1 MSQML
6 PIAIRGTGSYLPEEV
21 IDNDYFVNYL
31 DTTHEWILT
40 RTGIKERRRVAVDE
54 STSTMATNASK
65 KALEDANLKPQDIDL
80 IICAT
85 ATGDYQFPATA
96 TIVQHQLGCDHIP
109 AFDVGAACAGFMYAM
124 VTGSCMVYSGQYK
137 RALII
142 GAESLTRVGDKEDR
156 STVILFGDAAGAAII
171 EKTDNPEQGIIYSE
185 LGADGSRTDNIWL
198 PAGGSKLPA
207 SETTVAER
215 LHFLKMRG
223 REVYKFA
230 VSKLME
236 LIDRALSENNITP
249 DDIKLVIPHQSNL
262 RIIESVREKL
272 GFPKDKIS
280 VTIDRYGNTS
290 AASIIVA
297 LDEARRS
304 GQLQQGDTILML
316 GIGAGLAWGS
326 MVLRL

>member
-1 MSQML
+1 MSQIF

-21 IDNDYFVNYL
+21 IDNDHFVNYL

-40 RTGIKERRRVAVDE
+40 RTGIKERRRVGEDQ
-54 STSTMATNASK
+54 STSTMATFASQR
-65 KALEDANLKPQDIDL
+65 ALEEANLKPEDIDL

-96 TIVQHQLGCDHIP
+96 TIVQHQLGCRNIP
-109 AFDVGAACAGFMYAM
+109 AFDIGAACAGFMYAM
-124 VTGSCMVYSGQYK
+124 VTGSCMALSGQYQ
-137 RALII
+137 RVLVI
-142 GAESLTRVGDKEDR
+142 GAECLTRVGDKEDR
-156 STVILFGDAAGAAII
+156 STIILFGDAAGAAII
-171 EKTDNPEQGIIYSE
+171 ERTDNPEQGIIYSE

-215 LHFLKMRG
+215 LHYLKMRG

-230 VSKLME
+230 VSKLLE
-236 LIDRALSENNITP
+236 LIDRALSEAKITP

-262 RIIESVREKL
+262 RIIESVRAKL
-272 GFPKDKIS
+272 GLPKDKIS

-297 LDEARRS
+297 LDEARKS

-326 MVLRL
+326 MVIRL